1 MKATLLL
8 SYKMNSYVANYTA
21 MVVLVKLL
29 SLGDTFFQKLIVH
42 KTQFV
47 GKSCRKAEKK
57 KINIHYQ

>member
-1 MKATLLL
+1 
-8 SYKMNSYVANYTA
+8 

-47 GKSCRKAEKK
+47 GKSFRKTEKNK
-57 KINIHYQ
+57 